1 MKRAMIV
8 PPVLADAALAELKD
22 WLAITTNRDDASL
35 TALLR
40 AALDTCEAFTGLMP
54 LEAGCEEV
62 LRATHDWQG
71 IAASPVI
78 AITGVERLTANGTL
92 SALPVDGCL
101 IDITAEGCGRVRLTR
116 TIAESRIIVRF
127 DAGLS
132 PDWASLPEGLSH
144 GIIRLAAHQYRDR
157 DSGEANHAPPRAVAA
172 LWQPWRRMRL
182 A

>member
-22 WLAITTNRDDASL
+22 WLAITTTRDDEPL

-54 LEAGCEEV
+54 LEGGCEEV
-62 LRATHDWQG
+62 LRSTYDWQG

-78 AITGVERLTANGTL
+78 AITGVERLTANGTR
-92 SALPVDGCL
+92 SALPVDGYL

-116 TIAESRIIVRF
+116 AIAESRIVVRL

-132 PDWASLPEGLSH
+132 PDWTSLPEGLRH

>member
-8 PPVLADAALAELKD
+8 PPLLADAALAELKD
-22 WLAITTNRDDASL
+22 WLAITTTRGDDTL

-54 LEAGCEEV
+54 LETGCEEV
-62 LRATHDWQG
+62 LPDRYDWQG
-71 IAASPVI
+71 ISAAPVV
-78 AITGVERLTANGTL
+78 AITGVARLATDGTRFP
-92 SALPVDGCL
+92 LPVDGYL

-116 TIAESRIIVRF
+116 AIAESRIVVRF
-127 DAGLS
+127 DAGLA
-132 PDWASLPEGLSH
+132 PDWASLPEGLRH

-172 LWQPWRRMRL
+172 MWQPWRRMRL

>member
-8 PPVLADAALAELKD
+8 PPLLADAALAELKD
-22 WLAITTNRDDASL
+22 WLAITTARDDETL

-40 AALDTCEAFTGLMP
+40 AALDTCEGFTGLMP

-62 LRATHDWQG
+62 LRSTYDWQG

-78 AITGVERLTANGTL
+78 AITGVERLATDGTR
-92 SALPVDGCL
+92 SALPVDGYL
-101 IDITAEGCGRVRLTR
+101 IDITADGCGRVRLTR
-116 TIAESRIIVRF
+116 TIAESRIVVRF

-132 PDWASLPEGLSH
+132 PGWASLPEGLRH
-144 GIIRLAAHQYRDR
+144 GVIRLAAHQYQDR
-157 DSGEANHAPPRAVAA
+157 DAGDTDDAPPRAVAA

>member
-22 WLAITTNRDDASL
+22 WLAITTTRDDAAL

-54 LEAGCEEV
+54 LESTCEEV
-62 LRATHDWQG
+62 LRSTYDWQG

-78 AITGVERLTANGTL
+78 AITGVEQRATDGTHI
-92 SALPVDGCL
+92 SLPVDRYL
-101 IDITAEGCGRVRLTR
+101 IDITAQGCGRVRLTR
-116 TIAESRIIVRF
+116 AIAETRVVVRF

-132 PDWASLPEGLSH
+132 PDWASLPEGLRH
-144 GIIRLAAHQYRDR
+144 GVIRLAAHQYRDR
-157 DSGEANHAPPRAVAA
+157 DTGEADHAPPRAVAA